1 LSDLLLCVLVSYFFL
16 KDEKLL
22 MPSLSMLC
30 GGDSCI
36 CLS

>member
-1 LSDLLLCVLVSYFFL
+1 
-16 KDEKLL
+16 